1 MSEKLTI
8 EKFGEIMDGFL
19 QENEIDL
26 LITLPEGSMDPKL
39 QDNAGMGP
47 VVQLYILLA
56 ALPVILGKTLAMMQI
71 DESEKESVVDGMLEM
86 VKGELLNPKE
96 AN

>member
-39 QDNAGMGP
+39 QDNAGMGACGTA
-47 VVQLYILLA
+47 VYTIGCA
-56 ALPVILGKTLAMMQI
+56 SGDSRENTCNDA
-71 DESEKESVVDGMLEM
+71 D
-86 VKGELLNPKE
+86 
-96 AN
+96 